1 MKLVK
6 AVRPF
11 GNKFKLLPYN
21 SWEKLGGHTA
31 DCYYPSR
38 IFHGL
43 AYRFELPSLI
53 KSKKE
58 ARLRFVEPVSLYFD
72 TFPDYIRY
80 EIIPMIWDCW
90 PNHYQ
95 KVVKWLKKHNVKSA
109 IFTSSQS
116 AQHIQQ
122 ELQGL
127 KILVITEGIEVSEY
141 KQGKDLVYRNIDL
154 LEYGSLERNFF
165 REYVAGITHVNRN
178 NENGRLRTKAKL
190 IDSISDAKVCIALP
204 RCDVDNEFTG
214 GIETLTQRFWEG
226 MLSRCVLLGRAP
238 KELIDLIGYNP
249 VVNLDR
255 DNAKEQVVNIID
267 NIDEY
272 QELVDKNRE
281 TALRM
286 ASWEIRM
293 KKVMDWLQGLGYNI

>member
-21 SWEKLGGHTA
+21 SWEKLGGHIA
-31 DCYYPSR
+31 DCCYPSR

-141 KQGKDLVYRNIDL
+141 KQGKDLVNRNIDL
-154 LEYGSLERNFF
+154 LEYGSVERNYF
-165 REYVAGITHVNRN
+165 REYVDGIIHVNRN
-178 NENGRLRTKAKL
+178 NENGRLSTKAKL
-190 IDSISDAKVCIALP
+190 IESISESKVCVALP
-204 RCDVDNEFTG
+204 RCDVDPIFTG

-238 KELIDLIGYNP
+238 KELTDLIGYNP
-249 VVNLDR
+249 VVDLDR
-255 DNAKEQVVNIID
+255 RDASNQVIHIINNIQD
-267 NIDEY
+267 Y
-272 QELVDKNRE
+272 QELVDRNRE
-281 TALRM
+281 TALRL
-286 ASWEIRM
+286 APWEIRI
-293 KKVMDWLQGLGYNI
+293 KKIMEWLKDSGYNI

>member
-1 MKLVK
+1 MKTVK

-11 GNKFKLLPYN
+11 GNRFKVLPYN
-21 SWEKLGGHTA
+21 SWEKLGGQTVKSH
-31 DCYYPSR
+31 YPPQS
-38 IFHGL
+38 FHGL
-43 AYRFELPSLI
+43 AYRLELPSLW
-53 KSKKE
+53 KNKKE

-72 TFPDYIRY
+72 TFPDYTHF

-90 PNHYQ
+90 PNHYT
-95 KVVKWLKKHNVKSA
+95 KVVKWMKKHKVKSA

-122 ELQGL
+122 EMPELHV
-127 KILVITEGIEVSEY
+127 LVITEGIEVSDY
-141 KQGKDLVYRNIDL
+141 KAGEDLTNRNIDL
-154 LEYGSLERNFF
+154 LEYGSVERNFF
-165 REYVAGITHVNRN
+165 REYIDGITHVNRN
-178 NENGRLRTKAKL
+178 NENGRLSTKVNL
-190 IDSISDAKVCIALP
+190 IESISDAKVCIALP
-204 RCDVDNEFTG
+204 RCDVDREFTG

-255 DNAKEQVVNIID
+255 DKAKEQVINIID
-267 NIDEY
+267 NINDY

-286 ASWEIRM
+286 APWEIRM